1 MKKLFILCLAAI
13 MTTSFF
19 SCGNSSKENSKKDKA
34 ASSMSEQSDKSTKT
48 QKKDDNKPTEIDIF
62 EGLEVV
68 AVGVYPNLHIVTNH
82 EDSPYKKLISDC
94 IIDYT
99 AESTIINNSTAQ
111 IEVKVDI
118 VADSF
123 NDFLKEKNHILSSDS
138 KTYEFKCDDFE
149 KCLISEEFFTDTVK
163 EQLINKMREEI
174 INRIQEQEADKAEF
188 NEILTENFG
197 NSENRINDESVDTDF
212 KNTKLFILLPPDN
225 YSYEGRNGILLDYE
239 IDYPYNDTNPN
250 NLITKYDYQNLETVL
265 AVFENSNGEK
275 EIIKSKPIFS
285 ADGSLNEEKT
295 TINIFT
301 SSLFDYDANIE
312 IYDSLENI
320 LKLPSP
326 EDYVVKEIPA
336 LN

>member
-19 SCGNSSKENSKKDKA
+19 SCGNSSKENSKKDKT
-34 ASSMSEQSDKSTKT
+34 ASSQSEQSEKTAKT

-62 EGLEVV
+62 EVLEFT
-68 AVGVYPNLHIVTNH
+68 AEGIYPDLNIITNY
-82 EDSPYKKLISDC
+82 ENSPYERIITNC
-94 IIDYT
+94 ILDFM
-99 AESTIINNSTAQ
+99 AEGTNVNNSTAQ
-111 IEVKVDI
+111 IEITVVEDTEPFK
-118 VADSF
+118 
-123 NDFLKEKNHILSSDS
+123 DFLEENNYILASHS
-138 KTYEFKCDDFE
+138 KTLEFKCDDFE
-149 KCLISEEFFTDTVK
+149 KYLTSEELFTDTVK
-163 EQLINKMREEI
+163 EQLVNKMREEI
-174 INRIQEQEADKAEF
+174 INRIQEKEANNAEF

-197 NSENRINDESVDTDF
+197 NPENRINDESVNTDF